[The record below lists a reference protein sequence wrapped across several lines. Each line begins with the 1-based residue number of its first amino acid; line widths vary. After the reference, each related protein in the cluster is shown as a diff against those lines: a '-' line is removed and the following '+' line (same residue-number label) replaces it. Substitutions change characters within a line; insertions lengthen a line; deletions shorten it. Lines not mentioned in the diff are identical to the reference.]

1 MSTETP
7 SHGTESKS
15 KTTASDALLATTP
28 FGNQSAQLELMP
40 QQIHLDNAS
49 IYNFTGY
56 ELRILPTP
64 RKACVETPIPI
75 KIIISSLPP
84 GVTRLHLPSHTISK
98 PKFLA
103 RSSPE
108 RSSNTLELQVSLVCS
123 SAMMQV
129 ELKKKALERAA
140 TVPQDCLPDCDG
152 TRARTRSSA
161 TWIKRLFTRRVRAS
175 EGSSDSSY
183 LSPKVGPFPYTDLD
197 DAKNSPQNGGD
208 VRICTG
214 CIKRERKQAARKEV
228 KKPEEEDIWSQ
239 DEERRVVVF
248 NTRKVEDWQPS
259 TDFLDPSRCPGAAI
273 PPSDMQIDG
282 PMRIG

>member
-1 MSTETP
+1 MSNDYTSSTATFINSLSLLGAHVNRNTIRP
-7 SHGTESKS
+7 NGINVA
-15 KTTASDALLATTP
+15 KTTASDALPATTP

-64 RKACVETPIPI
+64 RKSCVETPIPI
-75 KIIISSLPP
+75 KMIMSSLPP
-84 GVTRLHLPSHTISK
+84 GVTRLHLPPHTVSK

-140 TVPQDCLPDCDG
+140 TVPQDYLP
-152 TRARTRSSA
+152 
-161 TWIKRLFTRRVRAS
+161 
-175 EGSSDSSY
+175 
-183 LSPKVGPFPYTDLD
+183 DLD
-197 DAKNSPQNGGD
+197 DANNSPQNGGD

-214 CIKRERKQAARKEV
+214 CIKRERKQATRKEV
-228 KKPEEEDIWSQ
+228 KKPEEEDI
-239 DEERRVVVF
+239 
-248 NTRKVEDWQPS
+248 
-259 TDFLDPSRCPGAAI
+259 
-273 PPSDMQIDG
+273 
-282 PMRIG
+282 